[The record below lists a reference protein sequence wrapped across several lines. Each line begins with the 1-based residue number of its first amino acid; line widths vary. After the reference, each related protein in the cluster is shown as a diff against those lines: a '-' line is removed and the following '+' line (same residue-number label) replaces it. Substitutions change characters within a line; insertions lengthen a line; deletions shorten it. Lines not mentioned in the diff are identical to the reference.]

1 MRILLLLLF
10 APFLGLSQSLD
21 IKEVRIDGDFI
32 LPNTVPPLDYD
43 SYFKFKT
50 RSSEYIPVKDQS
62 FIEHECTSISDS
74 EQNAV
79 IAWFDDKK
87 EALSG
92 STYNKKLDSPIT
104 GIASTGSDTW
114 IGTAKGLYLAS
125 SKGKPQRH
133 DHYGINGPLSS
144 KITALATDSR
154 GNLWVGTPIG
164 LSVLEV
170 DGTWRSIRG
179 TEGLPVE
186 DITALAVSTDDEL
199 WIGTSSGAILYKP
212 QAEGRQWFYRASKRY
227 LIDDMVQDVFVPGQ
241 DSAVYFLT
249 AKGVSKI
256 SIKSRTLAEKAQIM
270 EDMVNKW
277 HRRLGLVAAC
287 ELDDRENPTSATIPD
302 SPNDGLWTSYHVVA
316 MSLAYGTTGDE
327 KYLVSAKKGMYA
339 MIMLQNVSG
348 IPGVIARSVLP
359 ADHPKNG
366 TKGWVLAPDKKMIW
380 RDDTSSDEIDGHFFA
395 FYAYWEHIARHN
407 PEEAD
412 VIKKQVSQM
421 MNTIVD
427 NNYQLL
433 DWNGERTKWGF
444 WNPEALNHDPN
455 SYLESGL
462 NAAQILSFLKVSYY
476 ITGDP
481 KFKQHYDKLIVDH
494 GYLGNVLLEKKV
506 FPDMNNHSDNQLGYC
521 ALYPLLQLEHDP
533 KARVAL
539 QKAVRRHHRTLRRD
553 GSSFFYFAAATI
565 DLEYVEISDAVEFL
579 RQMPTDRR
587 QWKMKNSH
595 RADITWHPYQ
605 DRFEK
610 DQLLYALP
618 VDERNFDRWNKN
630 PYYADSGRGG
640 EYVDGEGS
648 WLLAYWMGR
657 YHGFIGEEE

>member
-395 FYAYWEHIARHN
+395 FYAYWEHIPTLWYH
-407 PEEAD
+407 
-412 VIKKQVSQM
+412 
-421 MNTIVD
+421 
-427 NNYQLL
+427 
-433 DWNGERTKWGF
+433 
-444 WNPEALNHDPN
+444 
-455 SYLESGL
+455 
-462 NAAQILSFLKVSYY
+462 FL
-476 ITGDP
+476 GD
-481 KFKQHYDKLIVDH
+481 
-494 GYLGNVLLEKKV
+494 
-506 FPDMNNHSDNQLGYC
+506 
-521 ALYPLLQLEHDP
+521 LQ
-533 KARVAL
+533 A
-539 QKAVRRHHRTLRRD
+539 
-553 GSSFFYFAAATI
+553 
-565 DLEYVEISDAVEFL
+565 
-579 RQMPTDRR
+579 
-587 QWKMKNSH
+587 
-595 RADITWHPYQ
+595 
-605 DRFEK
+605 
-610 DQLLYALP
+610 
-618 VDERNFDRWNKN
+618 
-630 PYYADSGRGG
+630 
-640 EYVDGEGS
+640 
-648 WLLAYWMGR
+648 
-657 YHGFIGEEE
+657 